1 MLVKIIL
8 LLVAMA
14 IQPVSAQRGAMPEP
28 MVRLRENM
36 SGARP
41 ARVVRSAGR
50 MSTTVDTT
58 SPAYLLLDAAYAAL
72 RDEDLDLAVENFE
85 KAIPLQPERTD
96 IRKDLAYTYL
106 RIGENE
112 LGRRQFEK
120 VVELDA
126 KDYRSQLELAFLDY
140 DTGQI
145 GLKAKAR
152 ELFAAVAKDGDAET
166 QATARGALSFI
177 DSDTAIRI
185 APFLRAVELD
195 PNDSIAFFRIGLARE
210 ERNEYR
216 QAIDAYRTTLRL
228 APGSIRV
235 MVGMGRCFI
244 GDGQRDEAIGILKTA
259 RQFSDDLF
267 ANEEARELLA
277 SLGVQ

>member
-1 MLVKIIL
+1 MKIIL

-50 MSTTVDTT
+50 MSTTVDTS

-140 DTGQI
+140 ESADRANKVAAWRI
-145 GLKAKAR
+145 FRGLRDIADAD
-152 ELFAAVAKDGDAET
+152 LAAVAQQAFAVVDA
-166 QATARGALSFI
+166 ALGS
-177 DSDTAIRI
+177 RI
-185 APFLRAVELD
+185 AQWRDAITKD
-195 PNDSIAFFRIGLARE
+195 PSNLYAHLQLANALE
-210 ERNEYR
+210 ERNEFVEAERYYR
-216 QAIDAYRTTLRL
+216 LSLGAGFAITLYELGRTLLAAGKLTDARMFL
-228 APGSIRV
+228 
-235 MVGMGRCFI
+235 M
-244 GDGQRDEAIGILKTA
+244 EAAKTKDPYVVEA
-259 RQFSDDLF
+259 
-267 ANEEARELLA
+267 ARERLLV
-277 SLGVQ
+277 LP